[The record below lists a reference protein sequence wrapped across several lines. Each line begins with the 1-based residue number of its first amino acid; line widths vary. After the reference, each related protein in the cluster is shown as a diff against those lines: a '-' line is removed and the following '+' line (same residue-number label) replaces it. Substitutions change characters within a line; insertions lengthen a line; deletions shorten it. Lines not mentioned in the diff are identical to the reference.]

1 MKHENYTNP
10 PIDDNYLSNATIETN
25 EALENSV
32 IKLSR
37 VFLDS
42 LFSDHVLPQEIIDQ
56 LVDDPE
62 HIDDIFIDNENLAQD
77 LMDWSEGS
85 RSFFIALIIGLI
97 FTCFMTII
105 GIIWCISRCCCGCGK
120 GKKNS
125 AGDAFTQSWI
135 LMHEKQIAQ

>member
-10 PIDDNYLSNATIETN
+10 PIDDNYLSNDTIETN

-42 LFSDHVLPQEIIDQ
+42 LFSDHVLPKEIIDQ

-62 HIDDIFIDNENLAQD
+62 HIDDIFIDNDNLAQD

-105 GIIWCISRCCCGCGK
+105 GIILYHR
-120 GKKNS
+120 
-125 AGDAFTQSWI
+125 
-135 LMHEKQIAQ
+135 